1 MLLTDHQRIVV
12 TGIGAVTPVGNDVA
26 TMWDNLIAGRSGVD
40 RITAFDTTAFKVQI
54 GAEVKNFDPS
64 ATMDRREV
72 RHSDRY
78 THFAVAATVEAVRDA
93 AIDFATCDPRR
104 AGVIVGSGIGGIHTL
119 LQQAEVLKERGARR
133 VGPFTIPAMLANTA
147 SGHIAI
153 HYGLRGPNLAPT
165 LACATGSAAIGE
177 AFSLIRHG
185 IADVMIAGGAEAAI
199 CDLSVAGF
207 ENMGALS
214 SHNAEPQRASR
225 PFDATRDGFVIGEG
239 AGILVLE
246 SLAHARARGA
256 SIHGEI
262 LGYGLTAD
270 AYHATAPRQD
280 GLGAYEAMQTAV
292 LQAGLAP
299 EEVDYVNAHATSTP
313 LGDAGETAA
322 LKHLFGPH
330 AYRLAVSS
338 TKSMMG
344 HLLGA
349 AGAVEAIVCLRTME
363 EGIIPPTINYE
374 TPDPACDLDIVP
386 NVARRANVRVALSNS
401 FGFGGHNASLVFTR
415 GNG

>member
-1 MLLTDHQRIVV
+1 
-12 TGIGAVTPVGNDVA
+12 VTPVGNDVA
-26 TMWDNLIAGRSGVD
+26 TMWDHLIAGRSGVGK
-40 RITAFDTTAFKVQI
+40 ITSFDAASFKVGI
-54 GAEVKNFDPS
+54 AAEVKDFDPN

-78 THFAVAATVEAVRDA
+78 LHFAVAAVVEAVRDA
-93 AIDFATCDPRR
+93 GMDFAADDPRR
-104 AGVIVGSGIGGIHTL
+104 VGVIVGSGIGGLHTI

-153 HYGLRGPNLAPT
+153 HYGLRGPNFAPT

-177 AFSLIRHG
+177 AFSLIRQG
-185 IADVMIAGGAEAAI
+185 VADVMIAGGAEAAI
-199 CDLSVAGF
+199 CDLAVAGF

-214 SHNAEPQRASR
+214 TRNAEPERASR
-225 PFDATRDGFVIGEG
+225 PFDASRDGFVIGEG
-239 AGILVLE
+239 AGILILE

-256 SIHGEI
+256 PVYGEI
-262 LGYGLTAD
+262 AGYGLTAD
-270 AYHATAPRQD
+270 AYHTTAPRQD
-280 GLGAYEAMQTAV
+280 GLGAYEAMQCAV
-292 LQAGLAP
+292 RQAGLAP
-299 EEVDYVNAHATSTP
+299 EVVDYVNAHATSTP

-322 LKHLFGPH
+322 LRRLFGAH

-338 TKSMMG
+338 TKSMTG

-349 AGAVEAIVCLRTME
+349 AGAVEAIVCLKTLQ

-374 TPDPACDLDIVP
+374 TPDPACDLDVVP
-386 NVARRANVRVALSNS
+386 NTARRADVRVALSNS
-401 FGFGGHNASLVFTR
+401 FGFGGHNAALVFTR
-415 GNG
+415 GAA

>member
-1 MLLTDHQRIVV
+1 M
-12 TGIGAVTPVGNDVA
+12 
-26 TMWDNLIAGRSGVD
+26 
-40 RITAFDTTAFKVQI
+40 
-54 GAEVKNFDPS
+54 
-64 ATMDRREV
+64 
-72 RHSDRY
+72 
-78 THFAVAATVEAVRDA
+78 
-93 AIDFATCDPRR
+93 
-104 AGVIVGSGIGGIHTL
+104 
-119 LQQAEVLKERGARR
+119 LQQQAVLKERGARR

-153 HYGLRGPNLAPT
+153 LYGLRGPNLAPT

-177 AFSLIRHG
+177 AFSAIRHG
-185 IADVMIAGGAEAAI
+185 LTDVMIAGGAEAAI

-214 SHNAEPQRASR
+214 TRNADPERASR

-246 SLAHARARGA
+246 SLSHARSRGA
-256 SIHGEI
+256 SIYGEI
-262 LGYGLTAD
+262 VGYGLTAD

-280 GLGAYEAMQTAV
+280 GLGAFEAMQTAMA
-292 LQAGLAP
+292 QSGLAL
-299 EEVDYVNAHATSTP
+299 EDVGYVNAHATSTP

-322 LKHLFGPH
+322 LKRLFGAH

-349 AGAVEAIVCLRTME
+349 AGAVEAIICLKTLQHGM
-363 EGIIPPTINYE
+363 IPPTINYE

-386 NVARRANVRVALSNS
+386 NTARRATAQVALSNS
-401 FGFGGHNASLVFTR
+401 FGFGGHNAALVFTR
-415 GNG
+415 EVM